1 MMKKI
6 FFLSSIVCVTACAH
20 VSEQIVGYNEEG
32 MTIVRV
38 CTSRGNLVNPSAFG
52 SGCEIE
58 LRDYGRISNTAN
70 TVNIISNDK
79 R

>member
-1 MMKKI
+1 MRKACLLM
-6 FFLSSIVCVTACAH
+6 CVICLTACGH
-20 VSEQIVGYNEEG
+20 VSEQVIGYNEDG
-32 MTIVRV
+32 ITIVRV
-38 CTSRGNLVNPSAFG
+38 CKSQGNLVNPSAFG
-52 SGCEIE
+52 SNCEIE